1 MKIIGVPFSPLRGD
15 SWRSKLR
22 GDTVADE
29 YDLLSATTANDAS
42 LAGLDG
48 DLNKYKAIFTLHAT
62 LDVVVGSGY
71 SPKYGNSVVAPSYIS
86 SVLYNAKHPYRG

>member
-1 MKIIGVPFSPLRGD
+1 
-15 SWRSKLR
+15 
-22 GDTVADE
+22 
-29 YDLLSATTANDAS
+29 